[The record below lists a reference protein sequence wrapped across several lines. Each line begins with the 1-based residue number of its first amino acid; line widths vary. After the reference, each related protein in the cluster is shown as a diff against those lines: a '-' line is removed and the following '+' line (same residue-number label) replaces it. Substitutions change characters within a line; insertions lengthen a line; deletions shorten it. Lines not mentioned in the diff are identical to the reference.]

1 MSTNLNISLCPNEIV
16 ILKSIALGMSCQ
28 MIQRLLEMNSL
39 DYQKICSSIFA
50 KLNVNNSYAAVRIAY
65 RKNIISEK
73 DYCLES
79 VKSLALEFA
88 TKRMSEFP
96 NVLHDQKQLLWVFYG
111 LLLEFQ
117 LQVEN
122 QFMSNQ
128 VFVRK

>member
-65 RKNIISEK
+65 RKILFLRRII
-73 DYCLES
+73 
-79 VKSLALEFA
+79 
-88 TKRMSEFP
+88 
-96 NVLHDQKQLLWVFYG
+96 VLYY
-111 LLLEFQ
+111 
-117 LQVEN
+117 EN
-122 QFMSNQ
+122 LVVNKI
-128 VFVRK
+128 V